1 MAGVKIT
8 NFLGKAPK
16 VSPELLPETTAQI
29 ATNCK
34 LYSGDLIPYPAPVVA
49 DSTDRTGTIKTLYGL
64 RDPGTDNL
72 KWLSWLTSVDIV
84 VASATSE
91 DEQRF
96 YYSGDGAPKVS
107 NYDLATSGS
116 GPYPT
121 VGGYYDLGLPLPDD
135 TSKLTATP
143 AVFTAKTSASYA
155 RDASNTAK
163 IITSTPHELRSGNF
177 VTITGFSYRE
187 GTYTQPKGTNRT
199 GTYFLVQDTSVV
211 RVTMTDHGFATGD
224 YGYFTFS
231 ATAKYEGTYQV
242 IAVDKDEF
250 TLTVADTPNTTTSGT
265 ITWENVGTVEATI
278 TILNHGLETS
288 ASVTLDFT
296 TGTGIDGTYSVT
308 EIIDTDRFKV
318 VLPASKTTGGVV
330 RWDVRSFN
338 ATSVECTVEDDTTFT
353 YFSPGPKITTTAFT
367 GGKVDIGGL
376 TQNRTYVYTWVTPWK
391 EESIAS
397 RPSEDIYIKDGIT
410 VTLTDIPTAKPTGNN
425 FIRGVR
431 LYRTV
436 TSTTGTEYFRLKT
449 AWFPTSLVA
458 VSRTGP
464 LGNANSVATVVTEY
478 PHNLDVD
485 DRFKISDS
493 DRPTFNVEGL
503 KVTEVVDDYTFRF
516 PLTGIT
522 LNNVAA
528 TGTLYHDVSEDP
540 LEDTARWWGFGGDY
554 SFIDDFETR
563 NLLTILSTDN
573 YDVPP
578 DDLQGLTV
586 VQNNILV
593 GFRNNEL
600 YFSEPNQPHAWPEAY
615 KVTIEYDIVG
625 LTAIAGNIFVATT
638 AYPYIVQGSDPA
650 AGMTVSRIDALY
662 PCLSKSSI
670 VTINGAVIYATHDGL
685 AVFTPGSIQLITKA
699 IFNNDTW
706 NATLDP
712 KTIIAAPY
720 GDAYVASHSTGA
732 FVYERSEGT
741 TGSFVDLDYS
751 FTSAWYDTRFNR
763 LYYTSGT
770 TGDIYLW
777 DELTQPASTYEWKS
791 KVFKT
796 PSMLNLGA
804 ARVIADY
811 TAEDISPIWEEVE
824 DQWQAEE
831 CSWNGVSPVTFRMWA
846 DKELI
851 LEIALIDT
859 GVFRLPAGYRSDTFE
874 VGVES
879 DVRVRAI
886 HLAETPSGLRE
897 V

>member
-1 MAGVKIT
+1 MAGIKIT

-16 VSPELLPETTAQI
+16 ISPELLPETTAQI

-34 LYSGDLIPYPAPVVA
+34 LYSGDLIPYPIPVVT
-49 DSTDRTGTIKTLYGL
+49 DSTNRNGAIKTLYGL

-96 YYSGDGAPKVS
+96 YYSGDDAPKVS
-107 NYDLATSGS
+107 NYELATAGL

-121 VGGYYDLGLPLPDD
+121 VGGYYDLGLPLPVD
-135 TSKLTATP
+135 TSKLTTTP
-143 AVFTAKTSASYA
+143 AVFTAKTSVSYA
-155 RDASNTAK
+155 RDASNAAK
-163 IITSTPHELRSGNF
+163 IITSAAHGLRSGNYIT
-177 VTITGFSYRE
+177 VTGFSYKE
-187 GTYTQPKGTNRT
+187 GTYSQPKGTNRT
-199 GTYFLVQDTSVV
+199 GSYFLVADSSIV
-211 RVTMTDHGFATGD
+211 RVTMTDHGLATGD
-224 YGYFTFS
+224 YGYFSFPTIS
-231 ATAKYEGTYQV
+231 KYEGTYAI
-242 IAVDKDEF
+242 IAVDKDQF
-250 TLTVADTPNTTTSGT
+250 TLTVDDVPGSTTGGS
-265 ITWENVGTVEATI
+265 IIWENVGTVEATI
-278 TILNHGLETS
+278 TILNHGLDVS

-296 TGTGIDGTYSVT
+296 TGTGIDGTYSIT
-308 EIIDTDRFKV
+308 EIIDADRFKI

-338 ATSVECTVEDDTTFT
+338 VTSVECTVENDTTFT
-353 YFSPGPKITTTAFT
+353 YFSPGPKITVTPFT

-376 TQNRTYVYTWVTPWK
+376 TQERNYVYAWVTPWK

-397 RPSEDIYIKDGIT
+397 RPSDDIYIKDGIT
-410 VTLTDIPTAKPTGNN
+410 VTLTDIPTVKPSGNN

-449 AWFPTSLVA
+449 VWFPTALSAVA
-458 VSRTGP
+458 RTADVGR
-464 LGNANSVATVVTEY
+464 VTTTF
-478 PHNLDVD
+478 PHNLDID
-485 DRFKISDS
+485 DRFKISGCS
-493 DRPTFNVEGL
+493 NANFNVEGL
-503 KVTEVVDDYTFRF
+503 KVTDVVSDYIFEF
-516 PLTGIT
+516 ALVGANIAS
-522 LNNVAA
+522 VAA

-554 SFIDDFETR
+554 SFIDDFETS

-573 YDVPP
+573 YDAPP
-578 DDLQGLTV
+578 DDLQGITV
-586 VQNNILV
+586 IQNNILV

-625 LTAIAGNIFVATT
+625 LTAIGGNVFVATT
-638 AYPYIVQGSDPA
+638 AYPYIVAGSDPA
-650 AGMTVSRIDALY
+650 AGMTVSRVDALY
-662 PCLSKSSI
+662 PCLSKTSI
-670 VTINGAVIYATHDGL
+670 VTINGAVLYATHDGL
-685 AVFTPGSIQLITKA
+685 VVYTPGGVQLITKA

-706 NATLDP
+706 NAELNPNTLV
-712 KTIIAAPY
+712 AAPY

-732 FVYERSEGT
+732 LVYEQETGT
-741 TGSFVDLDYS
+741 SGSFVNLDYS
-751 FTSAWYDTRFNR
+751 FTAAWYDTRFNR
-763 LYYTSGT
+763 LYYASGG

-777 DELTQPASTYEWKS
+777 DELTQPAATYEWKS

-796 PSMLNLGA
+796 PNMINLGA

-811 TAEDISPIWEEVE
+811 DAANAACIWEELDEFWNVE
-824 DQWQAEE
+824 PCVWDGT
-831 CSWNGVSPVTFRMWA
+831 NPVVFKMWA

-851 LEIALIDT
+851 LETSITDS
-859 GVFRLPAGYRSDTFE
+859 GMFRLPAGYKSDTFE
-874 VGVES
+874 LSVEA
-879 DVRVRAI
+879 DIRIRAI

>member
-16 VSPELLPETTAQI
+16 ISPELLPEATAQI

-34 LYSGDLIPYPAPVVA
+34 LYSGDLIPYPIPVVA
-49 DSTDRTGTIKTLYGL
+49 ANTNRTGTIKTLYGL
-64 RDPGTDNL
+64 RDPGTDSL
-72 KWLSWLTSVDIV
+72 KWLSWLTNVDIV

-107 NYDLATSGS
+107 NYALATAGV

-121 VGGYYDLGLPLPDD
+121 VGGYYDLGLPLPED
-135 TSKLTATP
+135 TSKLTTTP
-143 AVFTAKTSASYA
+143 AVFTAKTTASYA

-163 IITSTPHELRSGNF
+163 IITSTPHGLRSGNF
-177 VTITGFSYRE
+177 VTVTGFSYKE
-187 GTYTQPKGTNRT
+187 GTYSQPKGTNRT
-199 GTYFLVQDTSVV
+199 GSYFLVADTSIV

-231 ATAKYEGTYQV
+231 GISKYEGSYQV
-242 IAVDKDEF
+242 VAVNKDEF
-250 TLTVADTPNTTTSGT
+250 TLTVNDTPNTTVGGT

-278 TILNHGLETS
+278 TILNHGLDVS

-296 TGTGIDGTYSVT
+296 TGTGIDGTYSIT
-308 EIIDTDRFKV
+308 EILDTDRFKV

-338 ATSVECTVEDDTTFT
+338 GTSVECTVEDDTTFT
-353 YFSPGPKITTTAFT
+353 YFSPGPKVTTTPFT

-376 TQNRTYVYTWVTPWK
+376 TQSRTYVYTWVTPWK

-397 RPSEDIYIKDGIT
+397 RPSDDIYIKDGIT
-410 VTLTDIPTAKPTGNN
+410 VTVTDIPTAKPAGNN
-425 FIRGVR
+425 FVRGVR
-431 LYRTV
+431 VYRTV

-449 AWFPTSLVA
+449 LWFPTDLA
-458 VSRTGP
+458 
-464 LGNANSVATVVTEY
+464 SVARTSGVGSVTTTY
-478 PHNLDVD
+478 PHNLDID
-485 DRFKISDS
+485 DRFKISGCS
-493 DRPTFNVEGL
+493 NANFNVEGL
-503 KVTEVVDDYTFRF
+503 KVTDVVNDYTFEF
-516 PLTGIT
+516 T
-522 LNNVAA
+522 LAGADIASVAA
-528 TGTLYHDVSEDP
+528 TGTLYHDASEDP
-540 LEDTARWWGFGGDY
+540 VEDTARWWGFGNYD
-554 SFIDDFETR
+554 FIDDFETS

-573 YDVPP
+573 YDAPP

-586 VQNNILV
+586 AQNNILV

-638 AYPYIVQGSDPA
+638 AYPYIIQGSDPA
-650 AGMTVSRIDALY
+650 AGMSVSRVDALY
-662 PCLSKSSI
+662 PCLSKNSI
-670 VTINGAVIYATHDGL
+670 VTINGVVLYATHDGL
-685 AVFTPGSIQLITKA
+685 VVYTPGGIQLITKA
-699 IFNNDTW
+699 IFNSDTW
-706 NATLDP
+706 SVELDP
-712 KTIIAAPY
+712 KTLIAAPY
-720 GDAYVASHSTGA
+720 GDAYVGSHSTGA
-732 FVYERSEGT
+732 LVYEREEGT
-741 TGSFVDLDYS
+741 AGSFVDLDYS
-751 FTSAWYDTRFNR
+751 FTAAWYDTRFNR
-763 LYYTSGT
+763 LYYTSGVA
-770 TGDIYLW
+770 GDIYLW
-777 DELTQPASTYEWKS
+777 DELTQPAATYEWKS

-796 PSMLNLGA
+796 ANMINLGA

-811 TAEDISPIWEEVE
+811 AAGDLSPIWEEVDE
-824 DQWQAEE
+824 VWEAET
-831 CSWNGVSPVTFRMWA
+831 CTWDGVNPVTFRMWA

-851 LEIALIDT
+851 LETPISDS

-874 VGVES
+874 VGVEA
-879 DVRVRAI
+879 DVRIRAI

>member
-1 MAGVKIT
+1 MAGIKIT

-16 VSPELLPETTAQI
+16 ISPELLPDTTAQI

-34 LYSGDLIPYPAPVVA
+34 LYSGDLISYPVPVVA
-49 DSTDRTGTIKTLYGL
+49 DSTDRTGTVKTLYGL
-64 RDPGTDNL
+64 REPGTDNL
-72 KWLSWLTSVDIV
+72 KWLSWLTNVDIV

-91 DEQRF
+91 NEQRF

-107 NYDLATSGS
+107 NYALATAGA
-116 GPYPT
+116 GPYPAS
-121 VGGYYDLGLPLPDD
+121 GGYYDLGLPLPPD

-143 AVFTAKTSASYA
+143 AVFTAKTSASYS

-163 IITSTPHELRSGNF
+163 IITSAAHGLRSGNF

-199 GTYFLVQDTSVV
+199 GTYFLVADTSIV
-211 RVTMTDHGFATGD
+211 RVTMTDHGLSTGD
-224 YGYFTFS
+224 YAYFSFS

-242 IAVDKDEF
+242 IAVDKDQF
-250 TLTVADTPNTTTSGT
+250 TLTVNDTPGSTTNGT

-278 TILNHGLETS
+278 TVLNHGLETS

-308 EIIDTDRFKV
+308 EVIDADRFKV
-318 VLPASKTTGGVV
+318 VLPASKTTGGNV
-330 RWDVRSFN
+330 RWDIRSFN

-353 YFSPGPKITTTAFT
+353 YFSPGPKIASTPFT

-397 RPSEDIYIKDGIT
+397 RPSDDIYIKDGIT
-410 VTLTDIPTAKPTGNN
+410 VTLTDIPTAKPSGDN

-449 AWFPTSLVA
+449 VWFPTALA
-458 VSRTGP
+458 
-464 LGNANSVATVVTEY
+464 SVARTSDVGIVTTTL

-485 DRFKISDS
+485 DRFKISGCS
-493 DRPTFNVEGL
+493 NANFNVEGL
-503 KVTEVVDDYTFRF
+503 KVTDVVDDYTFEF
-516 PLTGIT
+516 ALVGADIAS
-522 LNNVAA
+522 VAA
-528 TGTLYHDVSEDP
+528 TGTLYYDVSEDP
-540 LEDTARWWGFGGDY
+540 IEDTARWWGFGGNYD
-554 SFIDDFETR
+554 FVDDFETS

-573 YDVPP
+573 YDAPP

-615 KVTIEYDIVG
+615 KITIEYDVVAV
-625 LTAIAGNIFVATT
+625 TAIAGNVFVATT
-638 AYPYIVQGSDPA
+638 AYPYIIQGSDPA
-650 AGMTVSRIDALY
+650 AGMTVSRVDGLY
-662 PCLSKSSI
+662 PCLSKTSL

-685 AVFTPGSIQLITKA
+685 VVYAPGSIQLLTKA
-699 IFNNDTW
+699 IFNSDVW
-706 NATLDP
+706 SVELDP
-712 KTIIAAPY
+712 KTIVAVPY
-720 GDAYVASHSTGA
+720 GDAYVGSHSTGA
-732 FVYERSEGT
+732 FVYEREDASS
-741 TGSFVDLDYS
+741 GSFVDLDYS
-751 FTSAWYDTRFNR
+751 FTSAWYDARFNR

-777 DELTQPASTYEWKS
+777 DELTQPAATYEWKS
-791 KVFKT
+791 KVYKT
-796 PSMLNLGA
+796 PNMMNLGA

-811 TAEDISPIWEEVE
+811 NAGELSPIWEEIE
-824 DQWQAEE
+824 ENWEAET
-831 CSWNGVSPVTFRMWA
+831 CNWDGVSAVTFKLWA

-851 LEIALIDT
+851 LETALFDS

-874 VGVES
+874 VGVEA
-879 DVRVRAI
+879 DIRIRAI
-886 HLAETPSGLRE
+886 HLAETPTGLRE

>member
-16 VSPELLPETTAQI
+16 ISPELLPEATAQI

-34 LYSGDLIPYPAPVVA
+34 LYSGDLIPYPIPVVA
-49 DSTDRTGTIKTLYGL
+49 ANTNRTGTIKTLYGL
-64 RDPGTDNL
+64 RDPGTDSL
-72 KWLSWLTSVDIV
+72 KWLSWLTNVDIV

-107 NYDLATSGS
+107 NYALATAGV

-121 VGGYYDLGLPLPDD
+121 VGGYYDLGLPLPED
-135 TSKLTATP
+135 TSKLTTTP
-143 AVFTAKTSASYA
+143 AVFTAKTTASYA

-163 IITSTPHELRSGNF
+163 IITSTPHGLRSGNF
-177 VTITGFSYRE
+177 VTVTGFSYKE
-187 GTYTQPKGTNRT
+187 GTYSQPKGTNRT
-199 GTYFLVQDTSVV
+199 GSYYIVADTSIV

-224 YGYFTFS
+224 YGYFSFS
-231 ATAKYEGTYQV
+231 GVSKYEGSYQV
-242 IAVDKDEF
+242 VAVNKDEF
-250 TLTVADTPNTTTSGT
+250 TLTVNDTPNTTAGGT

-278 TILNHGLETS
+278 TILNHGLDVS

-296 TGTGIDGTYSVT
+296 TGTGIDGTYSIT
-308 EIIDTDRFKV
+308 EILDTDRFKV

-338 ATSVECTVEDDTTFT
+338 GTSVECTVEDDTTFT
-353 YFSPGPKITTTAFT
+353 YFSPGPKITTTPFT

-376 TQNRTYVYTWVTPWK
+376 TQDRTYVYTWVTPWK

-397 RPSEDIYIKDGIT
+397 RPSDDIYIKDGIT
-410 VTLTDIPTAKPTGNN
+410 VTVTDIPTAKPAGNN
-425 FIRGVR
+425 FVRGVR
-431 LYRTV
+431 VYRTV

-449 AWFPTSLVA
+449 LWFPTDLA
-458 VSRTGP
+458 
-464 LGNANSVATVVTEY
+464 SVARTSGVGSVTTTY
-478 PHNLDVD
+478 PHNLDIN
-485 DRFKISDS
+485 DRFKISGCS
-493 DRPTFNVEGL
+493 NANFNVEGL
-503 KVTEVVDDYTFRF
+503 KVTDVVDDYTFEF
-516 PLTGIT
+516 T
-522 LNNVAA
+522 LAGADIASVAA
-528 TGTLYHDVSEDP
+528 TGTLYHDASEDP
-540 LEDTARWWGFGGDY
+540 VEDTARWWGFGNYD
-554 SFIDDFETR
+554 FIDDFETS

-573 YDVPP
+573 YDAPP

-586 VQNNILV
+586 AQNNILV

-625 LTAIAGNIFVATT
+625 LTAIAGNILVTTT
-638 AYPYIVQGSDPA
+638 AYPYLIQGSDPA
-650 AGMTVSRIDALY
+650 AGMSVSSVPALY
-662 PCLSKSSI
+662 PCLSENSI
-670 VTINGAVIYATHDGL
+670 VTINGAVLYATHDGL
-685 AVFTPGSIQLITKA
+685 VVYTPGGIQLITKA

-706 NATLDP
+706 NVELDP
-712 KTIIAAPY
+712 KTLIAVPY
-720 GDAYVASHSTGA
+720 GDAYVGSHSTGA
-732 FVYERSEGT
+732 LVYEREEGT
-741 TGSFVDLDYS
+741 AGSFVDLDYS
-751 FTSAWYDTRFNR
+751 FTAAWYDTRFNR
-763 LYYTSGT
+763 LYYTSGVA
-770 TGDIYLW
+770 GDIYLW
-777 DELTQPASTYEWKS
+777 DELTQPAATYEWKS

-796 PSMLNLGA
+796 ANMINLGA

-811 TAEDISPIWEEVE
+811 AAGELSPIWEEVDE
-824 DQWQAEE
+824 VWEAET
-831 CSWNGVSPVTFRMWA
+831 CTWDGVNPVTFRMWA

-851 LEIALIDT
+851 LETPISDS

-874 VGVES
+874 VGVEA
-879 DVRVRAI
+879 DVRIRAI